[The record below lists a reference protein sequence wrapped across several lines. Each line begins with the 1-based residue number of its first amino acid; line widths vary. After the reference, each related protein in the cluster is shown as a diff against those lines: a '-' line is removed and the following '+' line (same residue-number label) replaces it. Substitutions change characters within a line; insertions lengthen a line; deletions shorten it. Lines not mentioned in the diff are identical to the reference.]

1 LLARPR
7 IATGTLPARCR
18 EGISK
23 NEIGAQH
30 GVGSGD
36 YQGARHG
43 QEQRNINRPL
53 QLSLTRK
60 DAADFAFDIGSFRP
74 EIATSSYNFGSMPAI
89 RLLPD
94 LLISQIAAGEVVDR
108 PASALKELLENS
120 LDAGATEI
128 STQLAEGGIRQI
140 RVADNG
146 SGIAKDDLAFAL
158 ARHATSKITSLED
171 LERVASLGFRGE
183 ALASIAAVSH
193 FSLASREAGSARA
206 WKVEASGDA
215 LSAPE
220 PAAVAV
226 GSIVEVSDLYF
237 NTPARRKFLRS
248 PQTEYAHSEETFK
261 RLALSRPDVRFA
273 LTHNGRAQWHLQ
285 AASADER
292 IRAVL
297 GEDFAAASLPV
308 DVQSA
313 GFRLH
318 GLAAQPAYSRGSRDA
333 QFFFVNGRFVRDK
346 VLSHAVR
353 EAYHDVLHH
362 DRHCAY
368 VLFLELDPALVDA
381 NVHPTKIE
389 VRFRDSRGMHQFV
402 FHALEKALSATRAG
416 LNAGRESAPA
426 PAAFR
431 VDGGFFRQPD
441 INLLTNEPI
450 SFYATLFGASGAATA
465 TLPDRVPVAPAQ
477 DETHPLG
484 FALAQLSGIYV
495 LAQNQHGLVVVD
507 MHAAHERI
515 VYEKLKNALDND
527 GIPTQQLLIP
537 ATMPASALEVATA
550 AENPDTLA
558 RLGFELAVIAPNALA
573 VRSVPMTLVQADSA
587 QLARDVLGE
596 IAEFGASRVL
606 AERQNEMLSTMA
618 CHAAVRANRALTIPE
633 MNALLREMEAT
644 ERSGQCN
651 HGRPTW
657 FQVTIGELDKM
668 FMRGK

>member
-1 LLARPR
+1 MAHLMTCGGAGP
-7 IATGTLPARCR
+7 IAFGSPHSGRGAPPPAI
-18 EGISK
+18 ISL
-23 NEIGAQH
+23 N
-30 GVGSGD
+30 S
-36 YQGARHG
+36 
-43 QEQRNINRPL
+43 
-53 QLSLTRK
+53 
-60 DAADFAFDIGSFRP
+60 DFA
-74 EIATSSYNFGSMPAI
+74 SMPAI

-140 RVADNG
+140 RVSDNG
-146 SGIAKDDLAFAL
+146 SGIARDDLAFAL
-158 ARHATSKITSLED
+158 ARHATSKISSLQD
-171 LERVASLGFRGE
+171 LECVASLGFRGE

-193 FSLASREAGSARA
+193 FSLASRASGSTRA
-206 WKVEASGDA
+206 WKIEASGDA

-220 PAAVAV
+220 PAAVAA
-226 GSIVEVSDLYF
+226 GSIVEAADLYF

-261 RLALSRPDVRFA
+261 RIALSRPDVRFM
-273 LTHNGRAQWHLQ
+273 LTHNTRTHWHLQ
-285 AASADER
+285 AASAHER
-292 IRAVL
+292 IHAVL
-297 GEDFAAASLPV
+297 GEEFAAASLPV
-308 DVQSA
+308 NVESA

-318 GLAAQPAYSRGSRDA
+318 GLVAQPAYSRSSRDA
-333 QFFFVNGRFVRDK
+333 QYFFVNGRFVRDK
-346 VLSHAVR
+346 VLAHAVR

-416 LNAGRESAPA
+416 LSAGRESARS

-431 VDGGFFRQPD
+431 VDGGFARQPSMD
-441 INLLTNEPI
+441 LLTNEPAA
-450 SFYATLFGASGAATA
+450 FYATLFGAAGAATA
-465 TLPDRVPVAPAQ
+465 AASNRTHASLPQ
-477 DETHPLG
+477 DEDHPLG

-495 LAQNQHGLVVVD
+495 LAQNRHGLVVVD

-515 VYEKLKNALDND
+515 VYEKLKNALDDD

-537 ATMPASALEVATA
+537 ATMTASALEVATA
-550 AENPDTLA
+550 AENPATLS

-573 VRSVPMTLVQADSA
+573 VRSVPMTLAQADSA

-596 IAEFGASRVL
+596 ITEFGGSRVL

-618 CHAAVRANRALTIPE
+618 CHAAVRANRSLTIPE

>member
-1 LLARPR
+1 
-7 IATGTLPARCR
+7 
-18 EGISK
+18 
-23 NEIGAQH
+23 
-30 GVGSGD
+30 
-36 YQGARHG
+36 
-43 QEQRNINRPL
+43 
-53 QLSLTRK
+53 
-60 DAADFAFDIGSFRP
+60 
-74 EIATSSYNFGSMPAI
+74 MPAI

-108 PASALKELLENS
+108 PASALKEILENS

-128 STQLAEGGIRQI
+128 STQLADGGIRQI

-146 SGIAKDDLAFAL
+146 GGIGKDDLPLAL

-171 LERVASLGFRGE
+171 LESVASLGFRGE

-193 FSLASREAGSARA
+193 FSLASRAAGGAHA
-206 WKVEASGDA
+206 WKIEASGDA
-215 LSAPE
+215 ISAPE
-220 PAAVAV
+220 PAAVAA
-226 GSIVEVSDLYF
+226 GSIVEASDLYF

-273 LTHNGRAQWHLQ
+273 LTHNSRAQWHLQ
-285 AASADER
+285 AVSPHER

-297 GEDFAAASLPV
+297 GEEFAAASLPV
-308 DVQSA
+308 SVESA

-318 GLAAQPAYSRGSRDA
+318 GLAAQPAYSRSSRDA
-333 QFFFVNGRFVRDK
+333 QYFFVNGRFVRDK
-346 VLSHAVR
+346 VLAHAVR

-362 DRHCAY
+362 DRHSAY

-389 VRFRDSRGMHQFV
+389 VRFRDSRGVHQFV

-416 LNAGRESAPA
+416 RTAGGEPA
-426 PAAFR
+426 PASAPFR
-431 VDGGFFRQPD
+431 VDGGFFRQPAID
-441 INLLTNEPI
+441 LLTNEPA
-450 SFYATLFGASGAATA
+450 SFYATLFGAAGTATA
-465 TLPDRVPVAPAQ
+465 SLADRASAPLPQ
-477 DETHPLG
+477 DEGHPLG

-495 LAQNQHGLVVVD
+495 LAQNQYGLVVVD
-507 MHAAHERI
+507 MHAAHERV

-537 ATMPASALEVATA
+537 ATMTASALEVATA
-550 AENPDTLA
+550 AENPSTLS
-558 RLGFELAVIAPNALA
+558 RLGFELAVIAPTVLA
-573 VRSVPMTLVQADSA
+573 VRCVPMTLALADSA

-596 IAEFGASRVL
+596 IAEFGGSRVL
-606 AERQNEMLSTMA
+606 AERRNEMLSTMA

-668 FMRGK
+668 FLRGR

>member
-1 LLARPR
+1 
-7 IATGTLPARCR
+7 
-18 EGISK
+18 
-23 NEIGAQH
+23 
-30 GVGSGD
+30 
-36 YQGARHG
+36 
-43 QEQRNINRPL
+43 
-53 QLSLTRK
+53 
-60 DAADFAFDIGSFRP
+60 
-74 EIATSSYNFGSMPAI
+74 MPAI

-128 STQLAEGGIRQI
+128 AAQLAEGGIRQI

-146 SGIAKDDLAFAL
+146 TGIDREELAFAL
-158 ARHATSKITSLED
+158 ARHATSKINSLED
-171 LERVASLGFRGE
+171 LECVASLGFRGE

-193 FSLASREAGSARA
+193 FSLASRAAGSVHG

-215 LSAPE
+215 RTAPE
-220 PAAVAV
+220 PAAVAAGTV
-226 GSIVEVSDLYF
+226 VEAADLYF

-248 PQTEYAHSEETFK
+248 PQTEFAHSEETFK
-261 RLALSRPDVRFA
+261 RLALSRPDVRFV

-285 AASADER
+285 SASVHER

-297 GEDFAAASLPV
+297 GEEFAAASLPV
-308 DVQSA
+308 DVSSA

-318 GLAAQPAYSRGSRDA
+318 GLAAQPAYSRSSRDA
-333 QFFFVNGRFVRDK
+333 QYFFVNGRFVRDK
-346 VLSHAVR
+346 VLAHAVR

-362 DRHCAY
+362 DRHSAY

-416 LNAGRESAPA
+416 LGAGRESTPA
-426 PAAFR
+426 PTAFR
-431 VDGGFFRQPD
+431 VDGGFSRQPRMD
-441 INLLTNEPI
+441 LLTNEPA
-450 SFYATLFGASGAATA
+450 SFYATLFGTAGTA
-465 TLPDRVPVAPAQ
+465 TVSAADWPAVPTMPQ
-477 DETHPLG
+477 DEDHPLG

-495 LAQNQHGLVVVD
+495 LAQNRHGLVVVD

-515 VYEKLKNALDND
+515 VYEKLKNALDDD

-537 ATMPASALEVATA
+537 ATMTASALEVATA
-550 AENPDTLA
+550 TENPATLT
-558 RLGFELAVIAPNALA
+558 RLGFELAVIAPNVLA
-573 VRSVPMTLVQADSA
+573 VRSVPMTLAQADSA

-596 IAEFGASRVL
+596 ITEFGGSRVL

-657 FQVTIGELDKM
+657 FQVTIGEMDKM

>member
-1 LLARPR
+1 
-7 IATGTLPARCR
+7 
-18 EGISK
+18 
-23 NEIGAQH
+23 
-30 GVGSGD
+30 
-36 YQGARHG
+36 
-43 QEQRNINRPL
+43 
-53 QLSLTRK
+53 
-60 DAADFAFDIGSFRP
+60 
-74 EIATSSYNFGSMPAI
+74 MPAI

-128 STQLAEGGIRQI
+128 SVQLSEGGIRQI

-146 SGIAKDDLAFAL
+146 IGIPRDELAFAL
-158 ARHATSKITSLED
+158 ARHATSKIASLED

-183 ALASIAAVSH
+183 ALASIASVSH
-193 FSLASREAGSARA
+193 FSLASRAAGSAHA
-206 WKVEASGDA
+206 WKIDASGDA
-215 LSAPE
+215 RSAPE
-220 PAAVAV
+220 PAAVAA
-226 GSIVEVSDLYF
+226 GSTVEASDLYF

-248 PQTEYAHSEETFK
+248 PQTEFAHSEETFK

-285 AASADER
+285 PASSRER
-292 IRAVL
+292 IHAVL
-297 GEDFAAASLPV
+297 GEEFAAASLSI
-308 DVQSA
+308 DVESG

-318 GLAAQPAYSRGSRDA
+318 GAAAQPAYSRGSRDA
-333 QFFFVNGRFVRDK
+333 QYVFVNGRFVRDK
-346 VLSHAVR
+346 VLAHAAR

-402 FHALEKALSATRAG
+402 FHALEKALSTTRAG
-416 LNAGRESAPA
+416 LGAGRDSAPA
-426 PAAFR
+426 AGPFR
-431 VDGGFFRQPD
+431 VDGGFSRQPGID
-441 INLLTNEPI
+441 LSAREPAP
-450 SFYATLFGASGAATA
+450 FYATLFGAAAVA
-465 TLPDRVPVAPAQ
+465 APDRSAPVALPQ
-477 DETHPLG
+477 DEDHPLG
-484 FALAQLSGIYV
+484 FALAQLSGIYI
-495 LAQNQHGLVVVD
+495 LAQNRHGLIVVD
-507 MHAAHERI
+507 MHAAHERV
-515 VYEKLKNALDND
+515 VYEKLKNALDDD

-537 ATMPASALEVATA
+537 ATMTASALEVATA
-550 AENPDTLA
+550 EENPATLF

-573 VRSVPMTLVQADSA
+573 VRSVPMSLAQADSA

-596 IAEFGASRVL
+596 ITEFGGSRVL

-618 CHAAVRANRALTIPE
+618 CHAAVRANRALTVAE

-657 FQVTIGELDKM
+657 FQVTIGELDRM

>member
-1 LLARPR
+1 
-7 IATGTLPARCR
+7 
-18 EGISK
+18 
-23 NEIGAQH
+23 
-30 GVGSGD
+30 
-36 YQGARHG
+36 
-43 QEQRNINRPL
+43 
-53 QLSLTRK
+53 
-60 DAADFAFDIGSFRP
+60 
-74 EIATSSYNFGSMPAI
+74 MPAI

-128 STQLAEGGIRQI
+128 AAQLAEGGIRQI

-146 SGIAKDDLAFAL
+146 GGIARDELAFAL
-158 ARHATSKITSLED
+158 ARHATSKINSLED
-171 LERVASLGFRGE
+171 LECVASLGFRGE

-193 FSLASREAGSARA
+193 FSLASRAAGSAHA

-215 LSAPE
+215 RSAPE
-220 PAAVAV
+220 PAAIAAGTV
-226 GSIVEVSDLYF
+226 VEAADLYF

-248 PQTEYAHSEETFK
+248 PQTEFAHSEETFK
-261 RLALSRPDVRFA
+261 RLALSRPDVRFV

-285 AASADER
+285 SAGVHER

-297 GEDFAAASLPV
+297 GEEFAAASLPV
-308 DVQSA
+308 DVSSA

-318 GLAAQPAYSRGSRDA
+318 GLAAQPAYSRSSRDA
-333 QFFFVNGRFVRDK
+333 QYFFVNGRFVRDK
-346 VLSHAVR
+346 VLAHAVR

-362 DRHCAY
+362 DRHSAY

-402 FHALEKALSATRAG
+402 FHGLEKALSATRAG
-416 LNAGRESAPA
+416 LGAGRASTPA
-426 PAAFR
+426 PTAFR
-431 VDGGFFRQPD
+431 VAGGFSRQPSMD
-441 INLLTNEPI
+441 LLTNEPA
-450 SFYATLFGASGAATA
+450 SFYATLFGTAGTA
-465 TLPDRVPVAPAQ
+465 TVSAADRPAVPTMPQ
-477 DETHPLG
+477 DEDHPLG

-495 LAQNQHGLVVVD
+495 LAQNRHGLVVVD

-515 VYEKLKNALDND
+515 VYEKLKNALDDD

-537 ATMPASALEVATA
+537 ATMTASALEVATA
-550 AENPDTLA
+550 TENPATLA

-573 VRSVPMTLVQADSA
+573 VRSVPMTLAQADSA

-596 IAEFGASRVL
+596 ITEFGGSRVL

-657 FQVTIGELDKM
+657 FQVTIGEMDKM

>member
-1 LLARPR
+1 
-7 IATGTLPARCR
+7 
-18 EGISK
+18 
-23 NEIGAQH
+23 
-30 GVGSGD
+30 
-36 YQGARHG
+36 
-43 QEQRNINRPL
+43 
-53 QLSLTRK
+53 
-60 DAADFAFDIGSFRP
+60 
-74 EIATSSYNFGSMPAI
+74 MPAI
-89 RLLPD
+89 RPLPD

-108 PASALKELLENS
+108 PASALKELMENS

-128 STQLAEGGIRQI
+128 STQLADGGTRQI
-140 RVADNG
+140 RVVDNG

-193 FSLASREAGSARA
+193 FSLASRAAGSARA
-206 WKVEASGDA
+206 WKIEARGDA

-297 GEDFAAASLPV
+297 GEDFADASLPV

-333 QFFFVNGRFVRDK
+333 QFFFVNGRFIRDK

-416 LNAGRESAPA
+416 LNLNAGRESLPA

-431 VDGGFFRQPD
+431 VDGSYFRQPD
-441 INLLTNEPI
+441 MNLLTNEPV
-450 SFYATLFGASGAATA
+450 SFYATLFGASATA
-465 TLPDRVPVAPAQ
+465 TATFPDRAPVAPTQEEA
-477 DETHPLG
+477 HPLG

-515 VYEKLKNALDND
+515 VYEKLKTALNDD
-527 GIPTQQLLIP
+527 GIPAQQLLIP
-537 ATMPASALEVATA
+537 ATMAASALEVATA

-596 IAEFGASRVL
+596 IAEFGASCVL

-633 MNALLREMEAT
+633 MNALLREMEIT

-657 FQVTIGELDKM
+657 FQVTTGELDKM

>member
-1 LLARPR
+1 
-7 IATGTLPARCR
+7 
-18 EGISK
+18 
-23 NEIGAQH
+23 
-30 GVGSGD
+30 
-36 YQGARHG
+36 
-43 QEQRNINRPL
+43 
-53 QLSLTRK
+53 
-60 DAADFAFDIGSFRP
+60 
-74 EIATSSYNFGSMPAI
+74 MPAI

-146 SGIAKDDLAFAL
+146 SGIARDDLAFAL

-171 LERVASLGFRGE
+171 LECVASLGFRGE

-193 FSLASREAGSARA
+193 LSLASRAAGSAHA
-206 WKVEASGDA
+206 WKVEAGGDA
-215 LSAPE
+215 RSAPE
-220 PAAVAV
+220 PAAVAT

-248 PQTEYAHSEETFK
+248 PQTEFAHSEETFK
-261 RLALSRPDVRFA
+261 RLALSRPDVRFV

-285 AASADER
+285 AASAQER
-292 IRAVL
+292 IHAVL
-297 GEDFAAASLPV
+297 GEEFATVSLPV
-308 DVQSA
+308 NVESA
-313 GFRLH
+313 GLRLH
-318 GLAAQPAYSRGSRDA
+318 GLAAQPAYSRSSRDA
-333 QFFFVNGRFVRDK
+333 QYVFVNGRFVRDK
-346 VLSHAVR
+346 VLAHAVR

-362 DRHCAY
+362 DRHSAY
-368 VLFLELDPALVDA
+368 VLFLELDPARVDA

-416 LNAGRESAPA
+416 LGASRESAPA

-431 VDGGFFRQPD
+431 VDGGFSRQPGID
-441 INLLTNEPI
+441 LLTNEPA
-450 SFYATLFGASGAATA
+450 SFYATLFGAAATA
-465 TLPDRVPVAPAQ
+465 AVAMPDRPHVPLPQ
-477 DETHPLG
+477 DEDHPLG

-495 LAQNQHGLVVVD
+495 LAQNRHGLVVVD

-515 VYEKLKNALDND
+515 VYEKLKNALDDD

-537 ATMPASALEVATA
+537 ATMTASALEVATA
-550 AENPDTLA
+550 AENPATLS

-587 QLARDVLGE
+587 QLARDVLNE
-596 IAEFGASRVL
+596 ISEFGGSRVL

-657 FQVTIGELDKM
+657 FQVTIGELDRM
-668 FMRGK
+668 FLRGK